1 MNHYTYLLQSKEND
15 MMYIGVRSCA
25 VSPEVDNYWGSS
37 KHLPKNVSEVC
48 DKFILGRFES
58 RKDALQDEIRRHRIN
73 DVAVSKLFWNR
84 AKQTSTGYDTTG
96 TTLSDEHKAKA
107 SASLKGRVFTEEHRA
122 RIGKANLG
130 RVTSEYCIAQVK
142 LANTGKRHTEEAK
155 LNMSQSKIGKKHSA
169 ETKQKIGKAN
179 LGNKHT
185 EESKKKLSN
194 ALKGN
199 TNFAGKKHTEETKLK
214 MSNSRKALEKITCPH
229 CDVVSLKSLMVRWH
243 FDNCKNK
250 GVSDEHIK

>member
-48 DKFILGRFES
+48 DKFILGTFDS
-58 RKDALQDEIRRHRIN
+58 REEAVSDEIKRHNTN
-73 DVAVSKLFWNR
+73 DVVVSDVFWNR
-84 AKQTSTGYDTTG
+84 AKQTSVGFDTSG
-96 TTLSDEHKAKA
+96 TKLERTSEHNQKI
-107 SASLKGRVFTEEHRA
+107 GRS
-122 RIGKANLG
+122 NLG
-130 RVTSEYCIAQVK
+130 RKPSDLCVTQVK
-142 LANTGKRHTEEAK
+142 LANTGKLHTEEAK
-155 LNMSQSKIGKKHSA
+155 LNMSQSKIGKKHST

-179 LGNKHT
+179 LGKKHT

-199 TNFAGKKHTEETKLK
+199 TNFSGKKHTEEAKLK
-214 MSNSRKALEKITCPH
+214 MSNSRKALEKIACPH

-243 FDNCKNK
+243 FDNCKEK
-250 GVSDEHIK
+250 TL